1 MSLRCFYVVD
11 GAPVGPVSTEDLMTL
26 GRTGAFSDGT
36 LVWVEGT
43 ADWQPY
49 SQWSVDAAPPIA
61 PPPEPAPEALEPLPT
76 AEAIT
81 SLTENPVAAPSTAS
95 ANAPAAEPIASPAE
109 PIIPPAGEPNFSGAA
124 AETVEPMDGAEPL
137 QLERAEPAAVVK
149 PRSGRIFRY
158 LSWTSL
164 ILLAIFF
171 VVAAILVAKF
181 PGTDLEGLLA
191 GKGFGA
197 VRLLLGLSVLSGFG
211 ALLGFRQHQGWQ
223 VIAPA
228 SIALAINAVLL
239 LVAIP
244 SMIAPEFL
252 RSRQRSRGIALE
264 VRPGGMVPVT
274 SVAGAV
280 RVSHPTLGFSFD
292 VPAGFEEQELTQSS
306 AKFWKLFARPA
317 APNELA
323 EVFGIQPL
331 GYKLPRNHLDIRHLP
346 NSSNANLRRVSWR
359 GVEIDTVRVSDAKA
373 GKSYVTYNVQVPLKG
388 EAIQLM
394 LGAPR
399 EHEAELKTRIET
411 LLASFDGQSDW

>member
-1 MSLRCFYVVD
+1 
-11 GAPVGPVSTEDLMTL
+11 
-26 GRTGAFSDGT
+26 
-36 LVWVEGT
+36 
-43 ADWQPY
+43 
-49 SQWSVDAAPPIA
+49 
-61 PPPEPAPEALEPLPT
+61 LEPPST

-81 SLTENPVAAPSTAS
+81 SLAENPVASPATESTDAR
-95 ANAPAAEPIASPAE
+95 AAEPITSLAE
-109 PIIPPAGEPNFSGAA
+109 PIIPSSAESITSGAD
-124 AETVEPMDGAEPL
+124 AETVEPVEAAQPL
-137 QLERAEPAAVVK
+137 RLERVEPAAVVK
-149 PRSGRIFRY
+149 PGNGGIFRI

-164 ILLAIFF
+164 ISLAIFLLL
-171 VVAAILVAKF
+171 AAILPAIF
-181 PGTDLEGLLA
+181 PGTALEGLLA

-197 VRLLLGLSVLSGFG
+197 VRLLLGLSVLSGLG
-211 ALLGFRQHQGWQ
+211 ALFGSRRHQNWQ

-228 SIALAINAVLL
+228 SVALAVNAVLL
-239 LVAIP
+239 FVAIP
-244 SMIAPEFL
+244 AIIAPEFL
-252 RSRQRSRGIALE
+252 RSRQRSRGIAVE
-264 VRPGGMVPVT
+264 VRSGAMVPVT
-274 SVAGAV
+274 SVAGAI

-323 EVFGIQPL
+323 EVFGVQPL

-399 EHEAELKTRIET
+399 EREAELKTRIET
-411 LLASFDGQSDW
+411 LLASLDGQSDW